1 MKKILCIVLIFC
13 WYNSLNAQVI
23 IALLFGEKLNT
34 GRLQFGIEVTPS
46 LTDISNI
53 ESKVKDGLNL
63 GIYLNIK
70 MKERLL
76 IHVEGVA
83 KGTFGAKSIPPYP
96 TGNDSLDNLFAEGS
110 VTRKIKAFSL
120 PVMLRYGIT
129 DLLFIDGG
137 IQPNML
143 LGAKDIF
150 KSTVNDNE
158 LNYTKKINEQI
169 TLLDFG
175 LTAGF
180 EYKFSKAKS
189 SMGIG
194 IRYFGGIVDIDKAI
208 PRRQA
213 NSAWLFNITIP
224 IGTGKAAANSKEAKK

>member
-1 MKKILCIVLIFC
+1 MKKILCIVFILC
-13 WYNSLNAQVI
+13 WYNSLYAQVI

-34 GRLQFGIEVTPS
+34 GNLQFGIEVTPS
-46 LTDISNI
+46 LTNISNI
-53 ESKVKDGLNL
+53 QSRVKDGLNL

-76 IHVEGVA
+76 IHIEGVA
-83 KGTFGAKSIPPYP
+83 KGTFGAKSIIPYS
-96 TGNDSLDNLFAEGS
+96 TGNDTLDNLFSEGS

-129 DLLFIDGG
+129 DLFFVDAG
-137 IQPNML
+137 IQPNMQ

-158 LNYTKKINEQI
+158 LTYTKNINDQI

-175 LTAGF
+175 LTAGV

-194 IRYFGGIVDIDKAI
+194 IRYFGGLVDIDKLI
-208 PRRQA
+208 PGKQA
-213 NSAWLFNITIP
+213 NNAWLFNVTIP
-224 IGTGKAAANSKEAKK
+224 IGTGKAAAKEKETKK